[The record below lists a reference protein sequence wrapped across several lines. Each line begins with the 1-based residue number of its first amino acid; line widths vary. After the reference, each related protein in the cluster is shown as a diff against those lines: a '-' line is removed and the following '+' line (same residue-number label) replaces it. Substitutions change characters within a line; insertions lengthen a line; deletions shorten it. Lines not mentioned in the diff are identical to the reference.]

1 MIDFVKEIFGPIV
14 ELLWEAT
21 EPIHQIAL
29 YIAGGLLLGALLIR
43 VFVPVGVRFF
53 TRLKDKNTKDQQRVK
68 AVLLAH
74 EGLCELYA
82 PAKNY
87 TRDRGEDEKF
97 RKRAWLSPY
106 PRAVKASYK
115 RNRVSKTEVLEARK
129 QVKDASRYIDIKGDD
144 PEHYEIALQLDG
156 RDPDTFRHMTG
167 RLKSQLGLHSLE
179 EKPTR
184 DPYVITFI
192 AHETEPRDMLAEQ
205 KTGGEFFTEHPAT
218 TPNKIPLAVKENGQ
232 PWSLS
237 THHTLIYGMTGSGKG
252 SVIHGVITQLAP
264 YVEEGRCQ
272 LWGIDPKA
280 SELRP
285 YQESRLFT
293 AIVYETEDAQRLIE
307 ELYRTMKTRSKNK
320 KVDLKHAELGRSL
333 NATKATPMI
342 VLIVDEMLSLLS
354 SIKSKGKAGT
364 KTLGLLTEILA
375 QGRSLGIYVIG
386 ATQAVDTE
394 LLGRMRQN
402 FANAIILKQES
413 EYYNDLFLGEG
424 AKEKG
429 FNSTEIPA
437 SNKANDYAYAGI
449 GYVKEETG
457 DPVRVRFAYSSD
469 RDIADLCQRFI
480 PDDEWDSRQ
489 EVLADYEGLPDI
501 TEFE

>member
-1 MIDFVKEIFGPIV
+1 
-14 ELLWEAT
+14 
-21 EPIHQIAL
+21 
-29 YIAGGLLLGALLIR
+29 
-43 VFVPVGVRFF
+43 
-53 TRLKDKNTKDQQRVK
+53 
-68 AVLLAH
+68 
-74 EGLCELYA
+74 
-82 PAKNY
+82 
-87 TRDRGEDEKF
+87 
-97 RKRAWLSPY
+97 
-106 PRAVKASYK
+106 
-115 RNRVSKTEVLEARK
+115 
-129 QVKDASRYIDIKGDD
+129 
-144 PEHYEIALQLDG
+144 
-156 RDPDTFRHMTG
+156 
-167 RLKSQLGLHSLE
+167 GLHSLE